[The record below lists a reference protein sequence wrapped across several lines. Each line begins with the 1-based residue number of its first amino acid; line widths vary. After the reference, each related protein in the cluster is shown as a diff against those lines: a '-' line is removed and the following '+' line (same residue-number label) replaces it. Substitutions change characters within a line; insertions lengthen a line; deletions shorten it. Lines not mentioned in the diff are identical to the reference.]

1 MEKRNELTKPESAP
15 KYLIKVGS
23 SASSTSFSDVT
34 NLTQDY
40 EGGFHILTFRSF
52 CGRDIEV
59 VTRETVVI
67 TAVTPVIEETQPCS
81 K

>member
-1 MEKRNELTKPESAP
+1 MKKRNELTKPESAP

-59 VTRETVVI
+59 VTRETVVV
-67 TAVTPVIEETQPCS
+67 TAVTPVIEET
-81 K
+81 